1 MGIIML
7 KKTLGKVAVNLLLIR
22 KKFSLKNY
30 LLYWLFNLFEIYII
44 PFETCFIET
53 FLVSLYSYY
62 FGQHSIQKY
71 LDKGTIIIN
80 YEEEPDTIPPPAV
93 VIFPMNSK
101 TTPEQHGGGWKYNN
115 QSNCNDMAGEDF
127 IKCFNT
133 ISYSAEDVI
142 YY

>member
-7 KKTLGKVAVNLLLIR
+7 KKTLGKVVVNLLFIR
-22 KKFSLKNY
+22 KFSIKNNTY
-30 LLYWLFNLFEIYII
+30 CTDFLILFKIYII